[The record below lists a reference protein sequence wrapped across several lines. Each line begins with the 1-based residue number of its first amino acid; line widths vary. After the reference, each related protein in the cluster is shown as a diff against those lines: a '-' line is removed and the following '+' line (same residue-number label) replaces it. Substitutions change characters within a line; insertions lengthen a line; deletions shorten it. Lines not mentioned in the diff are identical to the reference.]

1 MTPGAQTGNGFLTF
15 DYTIGDGNGG
25 TAQATFELSLY
36 RNAAPTIVSATLGA
50 AREDTIATGRIT
62 THDADGDLLVY
73 SVKAGA
79 HPLKGAVTVSSDGS
93 ILYTPKANAN
103 GADQFTLLVTD
114 GHSAAIEKAFNFN
127 IAAVN
132 DAPVARA
139 DTGFTV
145 TAGKALKIAATAL
158 TKNDSDIDG
167 DHLSIVSVSKA
178 VGGTVARDASGNVV
192 FTAAKG
198 FSGTASF
205 QYVESDGHGGS
216 STAKVTL
223 KVLPAK
229 DPHLIIGT
237 AGRDVLSG
245 TAGNDT
251 FYGKGEADT
260 FVFRGVTGNDR
271 IADFEIGNYFQG
283 AKDVLDL
290 RGHGITRYDL
300 LWNMI
305 DQAGADTV
313 IKLDSTSSIR
323 LSGVQATHLMLDNFK
338 II

>member
-1 MTPGAQTGNGFLTF
+1 M
-15 DYTIGDGNGG
+15 
-25 TAQATFELSLY
+25 
-36 RNAAPTIVSATLGA
+36 
-50 AREDTIATGRIT
+50 
-62 THDADGDLLVY
+62 
-73 SVKAGA
+73 
-79 HPLKGAVTVSSDGS
+79 
-93 ILYTPKANAN
+93 
-103 GADQFTLLVTD
+103 
-114 GHSAAIEKAFNFN
+114 
-127 IAAVN
+127 
-132 DAPVARA
+132 
-139 DTGFTV
+139 
-145 TAGKALKIAATAL
+145 
-158 TKNDSDIDG
+158 
-167 DHLSIVSVSKA
+167 
-178 VGGTVARDASGNVV
+178 ARDAAGNVV

-223 KVLPAK
+223 NVLPAK

-237 AGRDVLSG
+237 PGNDTLSG
-245 TAGNDT
+245 TTGNDV
-251 FYGKGEADT
+251 FYGKGGADT

-305 DQAGADTV
+305 DQVGADTV
-313 IKLDSTSSIR
+313 ITLDNHSSIR
-323 LSGVQATHLMLDNFK
+323 LTGVQATHLMLDNFK